1 MSPSRIQPVKY
12 VSVYSLEYNS
22 SHDSPLISSIMLSA
36 IPPPSP
42 SVFMGRDDLVQEG
55 IANLLA
61 DSPHSIIIM
70 GFGGMGKTSLA
81 LRILND
87 AAVLA
92 KYEAHTY
99 FIPCDE
105 VCSVEFTMEILLQT
119 VIKLMQLE
127 LTSDPVKQL
136 YTISKPT
143 ILVFDNFE
151 TLWDNSKNQHSIQR
165 ILGQLNSMKQITL
178 VITMR
183 GTDTPF
189 DVVDW
194 LKLPDNGL
202 SSLNESI
209 SLDLFSTISG
219 YAIDEKAAKTL
230 IKELDGWPLAIML
243 MACQVKNLTPEELLR
258 SWHIEKTSLLKKPGA
273 QADRLSSVDISIKIT
288 LQSSILSSDPN
299 ILKLLSVIC
308 HLPNGIPTWNN
319 VIHKMLPRVSEQTSI
334 ISILLQ
340 SGIIYKDNKGGV
352 KLLSPIQEYLKK
364 HFLKPD
370 TDIKK
375 QICLFYMDEINN
387 NSLKY
392 TSLEDKTK
400 FGVLH
405 SKNIEWISYRLLD
418 NDISEKHLAT
428 IYDFCYFQ
436 YLIWDSDKLL
446 RRLIFQT
453 KQKNMQILYAS
464 ALLLSSKRY
473 LLINQHK
480 LAQKDTY
487 KAMQIF
493 EVVNDS
499 LGTAECLQSLGD
511 ILQMTNQY
519 SEATIKLEKAMQMF
533 EDIDHSLG
541 AAQCLQSL
549 GNILQMTNQYSEAT
563 IKLEKAMQM
572 FEDIDH
578 SLGVAECLRSLGDIL
593 QITNQ
598 YSEATIKLEKAMQMF
613 ENIDNS
619 LGTAQCLQS
628 LGNILRM
635 TNQYSK
641 ATIKLEKAMQMF
653 EDIDNSLGTA
663 QCLRS
668 LGDILQI
675 TNQYSKALSSW
686 RKLCRCLKTLTTLLE
701 QHSVCKAWEIFCEW
715 QINIQKPLSSWR
727 KLCRCLKTLTTLLEQ
742 QSVCKAWEIFC
753 EWQINIQKPLSSWR
767 KLCRYLKTLT
777 TLLEQHSVC
786 EAWEI
791 FCKWQINIQKP
802 LSSWKKLCRG
812 LKTLTTLLEQHSVC
826 KAWRYFANDKSIFKS
841 HYQAGESNADVWRH
855 WQLSWNSTVFAKLGK
870 YFANDKSIFRSH
882 YQAGESYADVWRH
895 WPLSWSST
903 VFAKLGRYFA
913 NDRLIFKSNSE
924 AGVYT
929 YLNSLRNLSL
939 FSKSE
944 MPWLPDLLQAR
955 EIWTLWWLCYSKIGS
970 VKGKEQVGE
979 SV

>member
-1 MSPSRIQPVKY
+1 MSSSRIQPVKY
-12 VSVYSLEYNS
+12 VSVYSLKYNS

-61 DSPHSIIIM
+61 DSLHSIIIM

-127 LTSDPVKQL
+127 STSDPVKQL

-165 ILGQLNSMKQITL
+165 ILGQLNFMKQITL

-183 GTDTPF
+183 GTGTPF

-202 SSLNESI
+202 SSLDEST
-209 SLDLFSTISG
+209 SLDLFSTISK

-258 SWHIEKTSLLKKPGA
+258 SWYIEKTSLLKKPGA

-334 ISILLQ
+334 ILTLLQ

-375 QICLFYMDEINN
+375 QICLFYVDEINN

-392 TSLEDKTK
+392 TSSGDKTK

-418 NDISEKHLAT
+418 NDISEKHLTT
-428 IYDFCYFQ
+428 IYNFCYFQ
-436 YLIWDSDKLL
+436 YLIWDSDGLL
-446 RRLIFQT
+446 RELISQT
-453 KQKNMQILYAS
+453 KQKNMQNLYAS

-473 LLINQHK
+473 VLIDQHN
-480 LAQKDTY
+480 LAQKDVYIAIQT
-487 KAMQIF
+487 F
-493 EVVNDS
+493 EDINNS
-499 LGTAECLQSLGD
+499 LGIAHCLQSLGD
-511 ILQMTNQY
+511 ILQMTYQY
-519 SEATIKLEKAMQMF
+519 
-533 EDIDHSLG
+533 
-541 AAQCLQSL
+541 
-549 GNILQMTNQYSEAT
+549 
-563 IKLEKAMQM
+563 
-572 FEDIDH
+572 
-578 SLGVAECLRSLGDIL
+578 
-593 QITNQ
+593 
-598 YSEATIKLEKAMQMF
+598 
-613 ENIDNS
+613 
-619 LGTAQCLQS
+619 
-628 LGNILRM
+628 
-635 TNQYSK
+635 
-641 ATIKLEKAMQMF
+641 
-653 EDIDNSLGTA
+653 
-663 QCLRS
+663 
-668 LGDILQI
+668 
-675 TNQYSKALSSW
+675 
-686 RKLCRCLKTLTTLLE
+686 
-701 QHSVCKAWEIFCEW
+701 
-715 QINIQKPLSSWR
+715 
-727 KLCRCLKTLTTLLEQ
+727 
-742 QSVCKAWEIFC
+742 
-753 EWQINIQKPLSSWR
+753 
-767 KLCRYLKTLT
+767 
-777 TLLEQHSVC
+777 
-786 EAWEI
+786 
-791 FCKWQINIQKP
+791 
-802 LSSWKKLCRG
+802 
-812 LKTLTTLLEQHSVC
+812 
-826 KAWRYFANDKSIFKS
+826 
-841 HYQAGESNADVWRH
+841 
-855 WQLSWNSTVFAKLGK
+855 
-870 YFANDKSIFRSH
+870 
-882 YQAGESYADVWRH
+882 
-895 WPLSWSST
+895 
-903 VFAKLGRYFA
+903 
-913 NDRLIFKSNSE
+913 
-924 AGVYT
+924 
-929 YLNSLRNLSL
+929 
-939 FSKSE
+939 
-944 MPWLPDLLQAR
+944 
-955 EIWTLWWLCYSKIGS
+955 
-970 VKGKEQVGE
+970 
-979 SV
+979 